1 MLTKTEVIVNGKNL
15 SRMALGTHLFCLKTE
30 KTSREILDMFVA
42 NGGNVID
49 TARCYGEDVTRPKS
63 PESERC
69 IGRWIQSSGMRDEI
83 VLITKGGNPEY
94 KNGEHIRNRITENDI
109 EADIT
114 KSLEEL
120 NTDYIDIYLFH
131 KDDPTV
137 EPGAAIEILNK
148 YVKSG
153 MVKHIGAS
161 NWSTQRIKAANK
173 YAKEHGLAEFE
184 YSEIAFSLKDN
195 VTNGWGEKELIHEMN
210 FEDYQYYREIGLP
223 VIGFGAQAYGFFYGN
238 DIPAGTSEKNREL
251 FRRLKNICNK
261 KLINAHQALYGF
273 YFGCDIKNIPLISA
287 KSVSRLKEAVDNCN
301 IVLDKQEIEYLLC
314 ERFRQ

>member
-1 MLTKTEVIVNGKNL
+1 MTKTEIIVSGKNL
-15 SRMALGTHLFCLKTE
+15 SRVALGTHQFCLKTE

-42 NGGNVID
+42 NGGNLID

-83 VLITKGGNPEY
+83 VLITKGGNPEF
-94 KNGEHIRNRITENDI
+94 KNGERIRNRITENEI

-120 NTDYIDIYLFH
+120 KTDYIDIYFFH
-131 KDDPTV
+131 KDDPTID
-137 EPGAAIEILNK
+137 PGVAIEILNK
-148 YVKSG
+148 YINYG

-161 NWSTQRIKAANK
+161 NWNTQRIKAANK

-184 YSEIAFSLKDN
+184 FSEIAFSLKDN
-195 VTNGWGEKELIHEMN
+195 VTNGWGEKELVHEIN

-238 DIPAGTSEKNREL
+238 DISASTSEKNREL
-251 FRRLKNICNK
+251 FRRLKNICDK
-261 KLINAHQALYGF
+261 KQINAHQALFGF

-287 KSVSRLKEAVDNCN
+287 KSVSRLKEVIDNCD
-301 IVLDKQEIEYLLC
+301 IVLDKQEMEYLLQ